1 MCAEGNKL
9 YGVKI
14 SDEFFLKVLSSIAQS
29 LHNTWFLKT
38 RDNDENKKV
47 RDVVIEIFKD
57 RTSISKSDIRRQCVR
72 LLGSSNVPARP
83 LKAVLS
89 ELTYVKGNM
98 YFFKLGDG
106 TDP

>member
-1 MCAEGNKL
+1 M
-9 YGVKI
+9 KI
-14 SDEFFLKVLSSIAQS
+14 SDEFFLKVLSTVAQS

-38 RDNDENKKV
+38 RDDDENKKI
-47 RDVVIEIFKD
+47 RNIVIEIFKD
-57 RTSISKSDIRRQCVR
+57 RTSISKSDIKRQCIR
-72 LLGSSNVPARP
+72 LLNSSNVPAKS

-98 YFFKLGDG
+98 YFFKQGDG